1 MCCRKI
7 PSWKR
12 RATGMTGIQIHA
24 SIQHQLSGP
33 CQHAFVVGLFV
44 LLPPLSILDGESK
57 DSTPP
62 LQAIKEEDQKEVNSL
77 SRHSTTSEFNWIL
90 GYGLFCTTQASYRRL
105 IYPTQAPLV
114 SLRKIFCG
122 KGSLTL
128 NLLTSQCE

>member
-33 CQHAFVVGLFV
+33 CQLAFVVGLFV
-44 LLPPLSILDGESK
+44 LLPPFSILDGGSRA
-57 DSTPP
+57 STPSLP
-62 LQAIKEEDQKEVNSL
+62 EIEEQDVKEVNSL

>member
-1 MCCRKI
+1 MG
-7 PSWKR
+7 SWKR
-12 RATGMTGIQIHA
+12 RATRMTGLG
-24 SIQHQLSGP
+24 QL
-33 CQHAFVVGLFV
+33 AFVVGLFL

-62 LQAIKEEDQKEVNSL
+62 LPEIEEQDVKEVNSL
-77 SRHSTTSEFNWIL
+77 SRHSAISEFIWIL

-114 SLRKIFCG
+114 SLRKLFCG

-128 NLLTSQCE
+128 NLLTSQYCMSHQ